1 MERTIILNPNLWR
14 DVELTIYQ
22 NFVFLSLLTQGVIGI
37 RRVQSTQDGCN
48 LDTKCQQLIVKT
60 HNSANGIIAFV
71 GVNPIPIE
79 RVDLPWV
86 NGDSYCRNQ
95 YDLYCLDLKDLLEAW
110 QWLDRS
116 HLLLQKWQYKMT
128 EAWMWNSHPELV
140 FWIERDDFQSIIE

>member
-22 NFVFLSLLTQGVIGI
+22 NFVIPIPSHSGGDWK
-37 RRVQSTQDGCN
+37 RVKSTQDGCN

-79 RVDLPWV
+79 RVDLP
-86 NGDSYCRNQ
+86 
-95 YDLYCLDLKDLLEAW
+95 
-110 QWLDRS
+110 
-116 HLLLQKWQYKMT
+116 
-128 EAWMWNSHPELV
+128 
-140 FWIERDDFQSIIE
+140 